1 MSPTPPRYRIARAQV
16 PPSLQAEVG
25 SIPWGWA
32 NAHVAQV
39 THWHAKSGAH
49 RPTTDARALY
59 DAAHLCLG
67 FDERERYV
75 PVGRA
80 LPQGAVWQV
89 KCVEFFVQLSGQP
102 TNFNF

>member
-25 SIPWGWA
+25 GIPWGWA

-49 RPTTDARALY
+49 RPTTYARALY
-59 DAAHLCLG
+59 DDAHLYMRSAWM
-67 FDERERYV
+67 DRYV
-75 PVGRA
+75 QVPHTLR
-80 LPQGAVWQV
+80 QWSVWQ
-89 KCVEFFVQLSGQP
+89 ESGRDFYAD
-102 TNFNF
+102 TAC